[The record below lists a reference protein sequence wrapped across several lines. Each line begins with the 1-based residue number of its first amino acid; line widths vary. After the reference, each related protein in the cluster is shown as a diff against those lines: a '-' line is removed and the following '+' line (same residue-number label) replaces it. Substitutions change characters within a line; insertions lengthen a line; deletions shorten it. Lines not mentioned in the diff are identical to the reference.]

1 MPVRLNI
8 TIDEDV
14 YQRLKSKVPP
24 KRLSA
29 FINAA
34 VRDRLG
40 PDRAALDRAYQVASR
55 EVWRREVADDWL
67 TTETEQWPG

>member
-1 MPVRLNI
+1 MRVRLNI
-8 TIDEDV
+8 TIDADV
-14 YQRLKSKVPP
+14 YRQLKSKLPP

-34 VRDRLG
+34 VRVRLG
-40 PDRAALDRAYQVASR
+40 PNRAALDQAYQAASR
-55 EVWRREVADDWL
+55 EVWRRELADVWV